1 MKINTAKRRMLDGG
15 PAIGAEVALGPP
27 LSAELL
33 SQVGFDFVL
42 VDHQHGRW
50 DDENTMYAFRSIA
63 LGGSIPNGKGT
74 PQRVQRH
81 RQASGHRGPRDR
93 GPPGQLRRRRRGR
106 GVCMQVSAKG
116 GAGRAESSPPGFTA
130 RTTGAGSTTKYSWPF
145 RSRRFKP
152 QSAPRRSCRWTVST
166 ACGSGPTISAC
177 PMGVDLGTDAGRKE
191 HEAAIQ
197 AVVDA
202 CKRAN
207 KIPGIS
213 CPNAAIT
220 QHWTDRGCLFVTTG
234 ADSEW
239 AVEGGQ
245 EALRKLGR

>member
-63 LGGSIPNGKGT
+63 LGGSIPMA
-74 PQRVQRH
+74 RVRH
-81 RQASGHRGPRDR
+81 NEFSAIGRLLDIGALGIVVPLVNSVEDAEAAAFACRYPPRGGRSGGEFATGFHGPDYRSWIDDEIFLAIQIETVQA
-93 GPPGQLRRRRRGR
+93 
-106 GVCMQVSAKG
+106 AE
-116 GAGRAESSPPGFTA
+116 RAEEIMSVDGID
-130 RTTGAGSTTKYSWPF
+130 GLWI
-145 RSRRFKP
+145 
-152 QSAPRRSCRWTVST
+152 
-166 ACGSGPTISAC
+166 GPHDLSMS
-177 PMGVDLGTDAGRKE
+177 MGVDLGTDAGRKE

-207 KIPGIS
+207 KVPGIS